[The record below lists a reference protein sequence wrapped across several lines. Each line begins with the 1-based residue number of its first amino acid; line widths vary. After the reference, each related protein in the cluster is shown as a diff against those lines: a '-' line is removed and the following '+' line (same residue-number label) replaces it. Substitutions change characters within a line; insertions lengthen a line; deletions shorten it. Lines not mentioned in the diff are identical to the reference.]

1 MKKNHKIYDEYNI
14 ELELDNSSRL
24 YKAWNDKW
32 LDYLRNSNGIYENQL
47 LKDIK
52 FNIIEHYTEDGLEK
66 GDFDPSSKKTIRDGL
81 LLHRYSTVS
90 LAESIQRVCLQSRYL
105 KILIQ
110 FHYLSRCI

>member
-14 ELELDNSSRL
+14 DLELDNSSRL
-24 YKAWNDKW
+24 YKTWNDKW

-66 GDFDPSSKKTIRDGL
+66 GDFDPSSKKD
-81 LLHRYSTVS
+81 H
-90 LAESIQRVCLQSRYL
+90 QRW
-105 KILIQ
+105 
-110 FHYLSRCI
+110 